1 MRSAKKPRRG
11 TGPPHCLTWRV
22 AGDLIRLSPHY
33 NSFSLQYC
41 VIGLIGRNSYVI
53 LDPIHDG
60 HGQASITE
68 CGQEFEFVEQK
79 LEFPLANTGGHR
91 ALEN

>member
-1 MRSAKKPRRG
+1 
-11 TGPPHCLTWRV
+11 
-22 AGDLIRLSPHY
+22 
-33 NSFSLQYC
+33 